1 MIVVSDLLE
10 NLDPQDRISPILAQY
25 ERIAEDINFKQAVEL
40 FVETADTNEAK
51 ELSTFCRKFTVPL
64 RQALK
69 RKVGYKANQMQS
81 AVRFC
86 IVFHAAELLLCGV
99 FLSW

>member
-25 ERIAEDINFKQAVEL
+25 KLIAEDINFKQAVEL

-69 RKVGYKANQMQS
+69 NKVGYKVSRMQS
-81 AVRFC
+81 AVRFY
-86 IVFHAAELLLCGV
+86 IVFHSAKLL
-99 FLSW
+99 SM